1 MLKQISRKIGETR
14 NYLLDDIKNIKIMIK
29 KHKQACRALNYF
41 GNFFVFVSAVS
52 GYVSIS
58 AFSSLVVVSV
68 GIASSAV
75 EIKIYAIISG
85 IKKWESIIK
94 KKRKSHSKTKSLA
107 KTKYC

>member
-1 MLKQISRKIGETR
+1 
-14 NYLLDDIKNIKIMIK
+14 MIK
-29 KHKQACRALNYF
+29 KHKQVCRALNYF
-41 GNFFVFVSAVS
+41 GNFFIFVSAVS
-52 GYVSIS
+52 DCVSIS

-75 EIKIYAIISG
+75 EIKIYAIIAG

-94 KKRKSHSKTKSLA
+94 KKRKSHNKTNSLA